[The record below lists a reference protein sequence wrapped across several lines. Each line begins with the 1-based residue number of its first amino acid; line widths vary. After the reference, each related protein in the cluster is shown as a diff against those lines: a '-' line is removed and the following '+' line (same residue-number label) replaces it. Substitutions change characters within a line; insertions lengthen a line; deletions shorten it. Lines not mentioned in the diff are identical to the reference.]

1 MEENWN
7 VLMRDSVLV
16 LCLLLLVWLASGCG
30 TNPTPSLPSA
40 TLAPSPV
47 QAATLSLRTVTPTL
61 PSPTRSSNSAEVTFR
76 WDVGTII
83 TDVDDVTELAVRL
96 MERPGILGAYGD
108 ELLITVVYDPQQT
121 TPERILRVLDDLGF
135 PAKKP

>member
-1 MEENWN
+1 
-7 VLMRDSVLV
+7 MRDSVLV
-16 LCLLLLVWLASGCG
+16 LCLLLVVWLVSGCG
-30 TNPTPSLPSA
+30 TNRTPSLPSA

-47 QAATLSLRTVTPTL
+47 QAATHSLGTVTPTL
-61 PSPTRSSNSAEVTFR
+61 PSPTRSSNSAEVIFR

-96 MERPGILGAYGD
+96 KERPGILGAYGD